1 MSKIFY
7 SNNGKVSVN
16 GVEYDSV
23 LDLKS
28 IPFEDVETLVWKSL
42 GVVGYDT
49 YEINQF
55 GQVRRTGTQKMIA
68 PFKKHKDEDNT
79 YSRYTLSIN
88 GVKRNFK
95 AHTLVVL
102 AFEVGAPEQLER
114 LKKGELEIDHI
125 DGCRANNSIHNLRIA
140 TRKENMRNIRKKATY
155 KRLDK
160 DSVKRVFTMF
170 HKDKMTKLSIAK
182 AMGISESTVREICA
196 GNRHKQITNELMYLV
211 A

>member
-1 MSKIFY
+1 MKKIFY
-7 SNNGKVSVN
+7 KNDGKVFVN
-16 GVEYDSV
+16 GVEYDSI

-28 IPFEDVETLVWKSL
+28 IPFEQVEVLVWRSL
-42 GVVGYDT
+42 SVIGYDT

-55 GQVRRTGTQKMIA
+55 GQVRRTGTLKMIA

-79 YSRYTLSIN
+79 YSRYTLSLK

-102 AFEVGAPEQLER
+102 AFEVGTPEQLER
-114 LKKGELEIDHI
+114 LKKGELEVDHI

-140 TRKENMRNIRKKATY
+140 TRKENMSNIRKKATY

-170 HKDKMTKLSIAK
+170 HKEKMTKLSIAK
-182 AMGISESTVREICA
+182 AMGISESTVRGICV
-196 GNRHKQITNELMYLV
+196 GNTHKQITSELMYLV